1 MERGPIL
8 TILEEMKGT
17 QKELDLILWGED
29 NPIEL
34 RNVID
39 VETLRSANGIR
50 VTTKQNYIWFDAS
63 HVSAMWQARGDEAIS
78 NEPIVD
84 RIQHTNRTATL

>member
-8 TILEEMKGT
+8 MILQEMKGT
-17 QKELDLILWGED
+17 GKELDMILWGED
-29 NPIEL
+29 NPIEI

-63 HVSAMWQARGDEAIS
+63 HVSAMWQARDDDSILVS
-78 NEPIVD
+78 PIAD
-84 RIQHTNRTATL
+84 RSSSRTTASL

>member
-8 TILEEMKGT
+8 TILQEMKGT
-17 QKELDLILWGED
+17 EKELDMILWGED
-29 NPIEL
+29 NPIEI
-34 RNVID
+34 RNVLD

-63 HVSAMWQARGDEAIS
+63 HVSAMWQARDDQAVHETSIA
-78 NEPIVD
+78 D
-84 RIQHTNRTATL
+84 RSINRTTTSL